1 MPMAI
6 AKKRKVQPV
15 VAKKDPASIEGLK
28 DVPSRTSLTADTTDQ
43 RRPRG
48 ASFAIAKAA

>member
-15 VAKKDPASIEGLK
+15 VAKKDPASIEELK
-28 DVPSRTSLTADTTDQ
+28 DVPSRTSLTADTDQ

-48 ASFAIAKAA
+48 ASFATAKAA

>member
-1 MPMAI
+1 MPSMAI
-6 AKKRKVQPV
+6 KKRKVPV
-15 VAKKDPASIEGLK
+15 VAKKDPASIEELK
-28 DVPSRTSLTADTTDQ
+28 DVPSRTSLTADTDQ